1 MSQSSEPVQV
11 YLLLGGTIIPIDE
24 AYKKKHQLHRDGT
37 MTSQRR
43 GSCRTC
49 TTWVRYTCCGK
60 NHMYVTSQ
68 FGNGQT
74 ANSEPRFHNTFGGP
88 WPAWSICIGFAST
101 RVLRF
106 HKLWTTMPYR
116 YVWLTT
122 ILLYSFDIR
131 LTQTE
136 EYNSVWK
143 FSTQLKLGTTI
154 LLNQSNNLARDQKL
168 RLRQLERK

>member
-1 MSQSSEPVQV
+1 MHHLGEVH
-11 YLLLGGTIIPIDE
+11 LL
-24 AYKKKHQLHRDGT
+24 
-37 MTSQRR
+37 
-43 GSCRTC
+43 
-49 TTWVRYTCCGK
+49 
-60 NHMYVTSQ
+60 YVTSQ

-122 ILLYSFDIR
+122 ILLYSIDTR

-136 EYNSVWK
+136 EYTSVWK
-143 FSTQLKLGTTI
+143 FSKQLKLGTTI
-154 LLNQSNNLARDQKL
+154 ISLTI
-168 RLRQLERK
+168 